1 MIYTAVHGQ
10 NKKDYI
16 QLTLENQEDLKTLEV
31 IRSIVSRTEYF
42 PFIKSFNKNVF
53 QTYLINDTF
62 FPVQFLDEVRTRI
75 NQICPK
81 SPGKYQRRSRCW
93 YRHHRVALDRHQ
105 YDRQY

>member
-42 PFIKSFNKNVF
+42 PFIKSV
-53 QTYLINDTF
+53 
-62 FPVQFLDEVRTRI
+62 
-75 NQICPK
+75 
-81 SPGKYQRRSRCW
+81 
-93 YRHHRVALDRHQ
+93 
-105 YDRQY
+105 